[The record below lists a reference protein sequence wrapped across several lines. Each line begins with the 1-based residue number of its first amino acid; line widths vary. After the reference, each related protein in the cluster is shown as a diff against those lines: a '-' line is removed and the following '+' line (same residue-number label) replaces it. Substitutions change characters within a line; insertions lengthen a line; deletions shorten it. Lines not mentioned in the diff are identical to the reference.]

1 MLKSMQDWAI
11 FFTPV
16 TIQFH
21 LTVGAGQGTW
31 WERLVEMTGVET
43 HTNIYIYIYIY
54 IHTHTCAIRRFFF
67 FFCYLKFFCLN
78 GFSKFF
84 VVCKFRLSWLW
95 VLYLYD
101 FVMSLLCLGCGIE
114 KLRLHLDFGNQFL
127 KVFVLHSN
135 VWWKLTM

>member
-21 LTVGAGQGTW
+21 LTAGAGQGSW

-43 HTNIYIYIYIY
+43 HTNIYIYIYI
-54 IHTHTCAIRRFFF
+54 HTHMCNPKVFF
-67 FFCYLKFFCLN
+67 YVKNFCLN

-95 VLYLYD
+95 VLYSYD

-127 KVFVLHSN
+127 KVFVSN
-135 VWWKLTM
+135 SNALWKLPM

>member
-21 LTVGAGQGTW
+21 LTAGAGQGSW

-43 HTNIYIYIYIY
+43 HTNIYIYIY
-54 IHTHTCAIRRFFF
+54 THTYMCNPKVFF
-67 FFCYLKFFCLN
+67 YVKNFCLN

-127 KVFVLHSN
+127 KVFVSHSN
-135 VWWKLTM
+135 VLWKLPM

>member
-11 FFTPV
+11 FFTSV

-21 LTVGAGQGTW
+21 LTAGAGQGSW

-43 HTNIYIYIYIY
+43 HTNIYIY
-54 IHTHTCAIRRFFF
+54 THTYMCNQKVFF
-67 FFCYLKFFCLN
+67 YVKIFCLN

-127 KVFVLHSN
+127 KVFVSHSN
-135 VWWKLTM
+135 VLWKLPM

>member
-11 FFTPV
+11 FFTHV

-21 LTVGAGQGTW
+21 LTAGAGQGSR

-43 HTNIYIYIYIY
+43 HTNIYIY
-54 IHTHTCAIRRFFF
+54 THTYMCNPKVFF
-67 FFCYLKFFCLN
+67 YVKNFCLN

-84 VVCKFRLSWLW
+84 VACKYRLSWLW

-127 KVFVLHSN
+127 KVFVSHSN
-135 VWWKLTM
+135 VLWKLPM

>member
-21 LTVGAGQGTW
+21 LTAGAGQGSW
-31 WERLVEMTGVET
+31 WEWLVEMTGVET
-43 HTNIYIYIYIY
+43 HTNIYIYIY
-54 IHTHTCAIRRFFF
+54 THTYMCNPKVFF
-67 FFCYLKFFCLN
+67 YVKNFCLN

-84 VVCKFRLSWLW
+84 VVCKLRLSWLW

-127 KVFVLHSN
+127 KVFVSHSN
-135 VWWKLTM
+135 VLWKLPM

>member
-1 MLKSMQDWAI
+1 MRFHNVKEYARLSYFLYTCNYPISSDGWSRAGDLVRKIGGNDGSRDTYQHTYMCNPKV
-11 FFTPV
+11 FFYV
-16 TIQFH
+16 KI
-21 LTVGAGQGTW
+21 
-31 WERLVEMTGVET
+31 
-43 HTNIYIYIYIY
+43 
-54 IHTHTCAIRRFFF
+54 
-67 FFCYLKFFCLN
+67 FCLN

-135 VWWKLTM
+135 VLWKLTM

>member
-21 LTVGAGQGTW
+21 LTVGAGQGSW

-43 HTNIYIYIYIY
+43 HTNIYIYIYI
-54 IHTHTCAIRRFFF
+54 HTHICNPKVFF
-67 FFCYLKFFCLN
+67 YVKNFCLN

-127 KVFVLHSN
+127 KVFVSHSN
-135 VWWKLTM
+135 ALWKLPM